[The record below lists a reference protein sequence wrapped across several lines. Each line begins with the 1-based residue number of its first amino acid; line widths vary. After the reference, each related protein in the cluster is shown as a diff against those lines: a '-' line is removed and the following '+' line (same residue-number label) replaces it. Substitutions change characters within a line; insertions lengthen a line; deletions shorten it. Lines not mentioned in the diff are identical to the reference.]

1 MANISQ
7 SCHFFES
14 IAALET
20 RKIFWLPHCGV
31 KHTRSETSKAMSLVL
46 NKSSLH
52 DTLTVESKETLNQ
65 IKKQQPNKQIKTTT
79 TATKLNKKQKTRTN
93 ERERKEAFKSGG
105 SM

>member
-1 MANISQ
+1 
-7 SCHFFES
+7 
-14 IAALET
+14 
-20 RKIFWLPHCGV
+20 
-31 KHTRSETSKAMSLVL
+31 MSLVL
-46 NKSSLH
+46 NKSSLQ

-65 IKKQQPNKQIKTTT
+65 IKKQQPNKQIKTTTT